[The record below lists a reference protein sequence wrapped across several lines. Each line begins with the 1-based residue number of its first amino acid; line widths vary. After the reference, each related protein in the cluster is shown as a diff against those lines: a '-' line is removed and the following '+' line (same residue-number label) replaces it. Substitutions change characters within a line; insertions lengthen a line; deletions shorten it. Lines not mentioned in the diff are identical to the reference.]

1 MADELLTIGALARQA
16 RRRASSIRYYEQIGL
31 LPEPV
36 RSGGQR
42 RYSRGWLKVL
52 AVIDIAKRA
61 GLSLDQIKALVAA
74 APPGGHGPSGHAADG
89 HASDGHAADGHAAG
103 AQAAGGQAVGEL
115 RRVAAER
122 LPSAAAEL
130 ERARQAVA
138 WLEMASSCQC
148 PTLTDCPLFA
158 R

>member
-1 MADELLTIGALARQA
+1 MADDLLTIGALARQA

-52 AVIDIAKRA
+52 AVIDVAKRA
-61 GLSLDQIKALVAA
+61 GLSLDQIKAVVAA
-74 APPGGHGPSGHAADG
+74 APVGGQALAARRL
-89 HASDGHAADGHAAG
+89 AAG
-103 AQAAGGQAVGEL
+103 VAPAGGQAAGERAVGEL

-138 WLEMASSCQC
+138 WLEKASACQC
-148 PTLTDCPLFA
+148 PTLTECPLFA
-158 R
+158 G

>member
-1 MADELLTIGALARQA
+1 MADDLLTIGALARQA

-61 GLSLDQIKALVAA
+61 GLSLDQIKAVVAA
-74 APPGGHGPSGHAADG
+74 VPPGGHAAG
-89 HASDGHAADGHAAG
+89 GQAAG
-103 AQAAGGQAVGEL
+103 AQAPGAQVTGGQAVGEL

-158 R
+158 A